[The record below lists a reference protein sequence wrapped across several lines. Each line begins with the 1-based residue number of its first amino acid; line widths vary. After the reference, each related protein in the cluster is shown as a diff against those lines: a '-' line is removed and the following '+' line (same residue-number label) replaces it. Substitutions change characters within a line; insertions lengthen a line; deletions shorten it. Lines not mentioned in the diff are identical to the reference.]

1 MPHRF
6 PRVRKKRMFTE
17 VQFSAPAGL
26 RRAAT
31 AYVRRAVAGSSPA
44 PLTRDRSS
52 RHSNLQRLEMELGY
66 LLRPAGRR
74 QPVAFARANAGMCE
88 VLVRQV
94 LMALRGLFAA
104 EALGGL
110 LQKGCSVYVSLFA
123 VEPGAAAQ
131 EVHSDAPDKAKGSYT
146 TVVVPLTGHR
156 GQGTT
161 EFARGGG
168 FAVPRGDG
176 AYAFDGRAA
185 HRGGANLSR
194 GWRCALCVVVCK
206 GGDPNRLGGGS
217 TSWAGHF

>member
-1 MPHRF
+1 
-6 PRVRKKRMFTE
+6 
-17 VQFSAPAGL
+17 
-26 RRAAT
+26 
-31 AYVRRAVAGSSPA
+31 
-44 PLTRDRSS
+44 
-52 RHSNLQRLEMELGY
+52 
-66 LLRPAGRR
+66 
-74 QPVAFARANAGMCE
+74 
-88 VLVRQV
+88 
-94 LMALRGLFAA
+94 MALRALSAA
-104 EALGGL
+104 ETGGCL
-110 LQKGCSVYVSLFA
+110 LQEGHSVYVSLFA

-161 EFARGGG
+161 EFACGGG

-176 AYAFDGRAA
+176 AYAFDGRVA

-206 GGDPNRLGGGS
+206 GDDPNRLGGGS